1 MKEGFDVG
9 LEMSGSQP
17 GFNNMVDNM
26 KNGGK
31 DRSSGPAESRCP
43 YQLGKGY
50 FQRPDHPRYLRT

>member
-1 MKEGFDVG
+1 MKEIGMKEGFDVG

-43 YQLGKGY
+43 YQLGE
-50 FQRPDHPRYLRT
+50 R